1 MVSLALR
8 RTARIEI
15 FESSALVL
23 ATLMN
28 SLRRSW
34 VSSGNTT
41 RMMLPSLLGLTPR
54 SESRIAC
61 SILRRA
67 LLSNGVT
74 TAIRASGTA
83 NEASWL
89 IGVRAP

>member
-8 RTARIEI
+8 RTERIEI
-15 FESSALVL
+15 FESSALPL
-23 ATLMN
+23 ATLMY
-28 SLRRSW
+28 SRRRSS

-61 SILRRA
+61 SMLRSA

-74 TAIRASGTA
+74 TAIRGSGT
-83 NEASWL
+83 EKDASWL
-89 IGVRAP
+89 MGVRAP